1 MKIAGRDLILTALLL
16 VAWPRPLA
24 AQNFPHAPG
33 GVTICLTLEPT
44 VLDPTQNAGQ
54 VIREVVVDN
63 IFEGLTAIDRDGKVV
78 PRLAASWDVSNDG
91 LRYLFH
97 LQKNAFFHDG
107 VPFRAAD
114 VVFTL
119 NRAKTSAKTVES
131 WIFEPIKSVKAVDN
145 DTVEVTLNH
154 RDGLFLYGLGW
165 GDAVIFS
172 QKTAETNAVHPVGTG
187 PYQFKSWRRGDA
199 LALQASSNWWNG
211 TPAIT
216 NALFRFI
223 PDTQAMRAALETGAC
238 DMTSAGGAP
247 EQVAALQKNAQLQV
261 ITGTTEGETIVA
273 INNGRKPFD
282 DVRVRRALALAID
295 RKAVIDGAMSG
306 YGIPI
311 GSHFSPNHPAYIDL
325 TSASPYDPEKAK
337 QLLKEAGFAN
347 GLDVSLSV
355 PPMDY
360 ARRSAQIVAALLAKI
375 GVRVTL
381 LPLEFPQWLERVY
394 KNRDYDLSII
404 SHTEPLDIRIYA
416 KDDYYFQ
423 YKSPEFKSLI
433 AQAFSAG
440 DDKTQNIL
448 LQQAQKKLSDD
459 AVNIFLFELPK
470 IAVAQKNLK
479 GVWQNWPMALTPV
492 SELSWA
498 H

>member
-1 MKIAGRDLILTALLL
+1 MFRACFLTAFAFWCVALLP
-16 VAWPRPLA
+16 AE
-24 AQNFPHAPG
+24 AQEKAHAPD
-33 GVTICLTLEPT
+33 GVTLCLTLEPT

-63 IFEGLTAIDRDGKVV
+63 IFEGLTAIDRNGKIV
-78 PRLAASWDVSNDG
+78 PRLAASWEISSDG
-91 LRYLFH
+91 LHYVFH
-97 LQKNAFFHDG
+97 LQPTAVFHDG
-107 VPFRAAD
+107 TPFTADD
-114 VVFTL
+114 VVFTF
-119 NRAKTSAKTVES
+119 NRAKTAKTTVET
-131 WIFEPIKSVKAVDN
+131 WIFKSIKDMRARDAH
-145 DTVEVTLNH
+145 TLEITLSQ

-172 QKTAETNAVHPVGTG
+172 EKTAQTNAVQPVGTG
-187 PYQFKSWRRGDA
+187 PYQFKSWRRGDS
-199 LALQASSNWWNG
+199 LSLIASPNWWNG
-211 TPAIT
+211 KPAIQ
-216 NALFRFI
+216 NVLFRFI
-223 PDTQAMRAALETGAC
+223 PDNQAMRAALDTGEC

-247 EQVAALQKNAQLQV
+247 EQVAALKKNPKLQV
-261 ITGTTEGETIVA
+261 LVGTTEGETILA
-273 INNGRKPFD
+273 MNNGRKPFD
-282 DVRVRRALALAID
+282 DIRVRRALGFAID

-325 TSASPYDPEKAK
+325 TGASPYDPQKAR

-347 GLDVSLSV
+347 GIDVTLSA

-360 ARRSAQIVAALLAKI
+360 ARRSAQIIAALLAKVDI
-375 GVRVTL
+375 RVTL

-394 KNRDYDLSII
+394 KNKDYDLSIV

-416 KDDYYFQ
+416 RDDYYFQ
-423 YKSPEFKSLI
+423 YKSPEFKQI
-433 AQAFSAG
+433 IEQAFAADSESA
-440 DDKTQNIL
+440 QNLL

-459 AVNIFLFELPK
+459 AVNVFLFELPK

-479 GVWQNWPMALTPV
+479 GMWQNWPMALTPV

-498 H
+498 Q